1 MNVMRSL
8 GLIALAALVTLALS
22 AQDSE
27 AKGKKRH
34 HGKGGGHHAHKAHHD
49 HDCDFTPPGLAK
61 KGHYP
66 PGLAKQGKVPP
77 GWSKKC
83 QHDDH
88 VYDSHD
94 HRNKDYG
101 YHHDRDHIPSPCHG
115 VIAGSNDKAV
125 IIAGTT
131 AAGATMGGVIGS
143 ATGDTT
149 SGAILGGVVGGILGV
164 EAAKD
169 KDNSR
174 GGRHSGDC

>member
-1 MNVMRSL
+1 MHVMRNL
-8 GLIALAALVTLALS
+8 GLVALAALVTLALS
-22 AQDSE
+22 AGDSE
-27 AKGKKRH
+27 AKGKNKH
-34 HGKGGGHHAHKAHHD
+34 HGKRDGHHAHKVD

-61 KGHYP
+61 NGHYP

-83 QHDDH
+83 KHDDH
-88 VYDSHD
+88 VYYSHD

-101 YHHDRDHIPSPCHG
+101 YHHDRDHIPSPCQG

-125 IIAGTT
+125 VIAGTT
-131 AAGATMGGVIGS
+131 AAGAAMGGAIGS

-169 KDNSR
+169 NDNAHK
-174 GGRHSGDC
+174 GRRQGDC